1 MRPTGRPL
9 EEREEDMTWK
19 KELKDCITTI
29 EQLEELAPLQP
40 ETRKK
45 LRKVI
50 ERHPM
55 SITRYYASIVDW
67 NDPDDPIKR
76 MIVPSTAELDLSG
89 IYDQS
94 GEQQNTRMQ
103 GLQHKYRQTAL
114 ILTTNMC
121 AAFCR
126 YCFRKRLVGLPSSEV
141 LSRIDDAVEY
151 IREHPEIN
159 NVLLSGGDPLYLET
173 AMVRNMIDK
182 LSRIEHLDF
191 IRIGTKTPVTLP
203 SRITGDPG
211 LLQYLEKISR
221 GRKRLFVST
230 QFNHS
235 NELTPEARAA
245 VEALSQAGVVTNNQ
259 TVLMRGVNDDP
270 RTLADLQRKLTA
282 IGAIPYYVF
291 QCRPVKRA
299 KKFFQVPLYE
309 GFRTV
314 EAARALLD
322 GYSKRFR
329 YVMSHRDGKIAVTGL
344 DDEYFY
350 FRFHQARDPKKS
362 GKFFKRRID
371 KKAGWLDDL
380 PPA

>member
-1 MRPTGRPL
+1 MRPTGRPI

-329 YVMSHRDGKIAVTGL
+329 YVMSHRDGKISVTGL